1 MTRNRRGLERCASRR
16 QRVRLTSARRSFC
29 RAYHQ
34 EIDRLLKAG
43 VSKEE
48 AQRRG
53 RKAYKLAAEK
63 YDVDRAEDAAEAAE
77 AE

>member
-1 MTRNRRGLERCASRR
+1 MRKPKVETASYKRKK
-16 QRVRLTSARRSFC
+16 VLC

-53 RKAYKLAAEK
+53 RKAYKLAGEK
-63 YDVDRAEDAAEAAE
+63 YDVDRAEEAAEAAE